1 MSSPVGKYIKHTPSI
16 KDLWFVLVFGILLR
30 KGVSGSIWINS
41 MKPSVYGYL
50 GFKSKDITGITDP
63 LKFKKVSEVKTLQI
77 TTGRKVRK

>member
-1 MSSPVGKYIKHTPSI
+1 
-16 KDLWFVLVFGILLR
+16 
-30 KGVSGSIWINS
+30 